1 VQPLAVKRPSLD
13 EGTTIEGKRT
23 AVGYLGWILPKKLEL
38 REFRY
43 QLELGP
49 DVAAWVLPRR

>member
-1 VQPLAVKRPSLD
+1 MV
-13 EGTTIEGKRT
+13 
-23 AVGYLGWILPKKLEL
+23 VGYLGWILPTKLEL